1 MKNLFFRVWVAC
13 MLVVS
18 VTGCEEENET
28 DEGKAS
34 VKSKNLVTGYV
45 FPESMSLKS
54 EYDSSCVLLYVY
66 TDGLVVSRRLRSSL
80 EFRDLEEEELSR
92 RARLFDSM
100 SVVYKDTAYNG
111 YVPIGN
117 FGYCALAYPID
128 TISIVCDVNYDEDHP
143 AGTDLS
149 DVVYVTNYSFGNN
162 VLSGYEIKLV
172 GVGVG
177 YKKKVS
183 ELTPSELTLFG
194 ANYFGINSAGR
205 FTIPQTFNPQDCQL
219 TVTYLFSNGLK
230 LSASTQVKL

>member
-1 MKNLFFRVWVAC
+1 